1 MNYSE
6 ICISSARAAHELA
19 SQGTST
25 QSALVILVM
34 KAILTACGTPAFTAT
49 ASVSGA
55 STVDLQFILEVLHT
69 SGYTTSISG
78 TTLTVNW

>member
-6 ICISSARAAHELA
+6 TAISSARCAHDLA
-19 SQGTST
+19 STGLST

-34 KAILTACGTPAFTAT
+34 KAILTACGTPAFTCT
-49 ASVSGA
+49 ASISGVT
-55 STVDLQFILEVLHT
+55 TVDLQYLLEVLHT
-69 SGYTTSISG
+69 SGYNTSISG

>member
-6 ICISSARAAHELA
+6 TCISSARAAHDLA
-19 SQGTST
+19 TTGTST

-34 KAILTACGTPAFTAT
+34 KAILTACGTPAFTCT

-55 STVDLQFILEVLHT
+55 STTDLQYILEVLHT
-69 SGYTTSISG
+69 SGYTASVSG
-78 TTLTVNW
+78 TTLTINW

>member
-6 ICISSARAAHELA
+6 LVISSARAAHDA
-19 SQGTST
+19 STTGTST
-25 QSALVILVM
+25 QTALLVLVM
-34 KAILTACGTPAFTAT
+34 KAILTATGTPAFTCT

-55 STVDLQFILEVLHT
+55 STTDLQFLLEVLHT

>member
-1 MNYSE
+1 LNYSE
-6 ICISSARAAHELA
+6 TCISSARAAHDLA
-19 SQGTST
+19 TTGSST

-49 ASVSGA
+49 ASISGVS
-55 STVDLQFILEVLHT
+55 TIDLQYLLEVLHT
-69 SGYTTSISG
+69 SGYNTSISS

>member
-6 ICISSARAAHELA
+6 TCISSSRAAHDLA
-19 SQGTST
+19 TTGTST

-55 STVDLQFILEVLHT
+55 SSIDLQYLLEVLHT
-69 SGYTTSISG
+69 SGYTTSISS